1 MGFSMESEFEV
12 TARVTNVTRS
22 KDGLLVEVDK
32 NPLRPAM
39 GGQDEDRGWIVKNSE
54 RYSVDRVINKNG
66 VIQLLIKNANATLK
80 VGDIVLINVDQE
92 RRRKLSII
100 HTAQHAFFKA
110 LTIVEDDIEF
120 ENVFLTVKD
129 GLPYGELIISSQRD
143 LSFEKLTEAEFIT
156 NDVIK
161 RDLKVKIYWIAKSEL
176 TENIRARDTLLMRVD
191 RLRVVEIDGYD
202 WSACSGTHVKR
213 TGEIYFF
220 KLINV
225 KKLKN
230 RGKQRYKLIFIAGEE
245 ALKYALQLGNNL
257 IKASQLFGFRPEN
270 LVGYLNNMKNEI
282 QRLEVLKE
290 SLFSLLKDEIFRQM
304 ESKTN
309 SLLLI
314 EGMSPKDQIRLLKD
328 LRKKVSPDVIFGL
341 MTKINNEI
349 FFTVFGSKDAVNRF
363 LEVVRE
369 LEGQIWGKNIYQGR
383 IPLDHYEQ
391 LKNRLIGV
399 FGNDIIRTM
408 ERKSKR

>member
-1 MGFSMESEFEV
+1 MENEFEV
-12 TARVTNVTRS
+12 TARVTNVMRS

-66 VIQLLIKNANATLK
+66 AIQLLIKNANATLK

-191 RLRVVEIDGYD
+191 RLRIVEIDGYD

-213 TGEIYFF
+213 TREIYFF

-230 RGKQRYKLIFIAGEE
+230 RGKQRYKLIFIAGKE

-290 SLFSLLKDEIFRQM
+290 SLFSLLKDEIFKQM

-314 EGMSPKDQIRLLKD
+314 EGMGPKDQIRLLKD

-383 IPLDHYEQ
+383 IPLDRYEQ

-408 ERKSKR
+408 ERKSKG